1 MEYPMEL
8 TIHGPYY
15 KDDYDRL
22 RDSFWLERAID
33 IKEANVFYIL
43 ELLNTSTDTISI
55 AVSKDIGNVCCHY
68 LCFHTFEECNCLVQ
82 GKSSLGEYDLIEW
95 DPLLP
100 KETKR
105 YFFYTW
111 RKYDMF
117 NKCELINLSLDVKS
131 EFFDSLNLENPVRY
145 IWYGNTPVELRHPV
159 FHFTIVDEHFIPAA
173 PKNIQQELNKSR
185 KKLNIER

>member
-1 MEYPMEL
+1 MRLLFFLGVALFYSCHRIDMEYPMEL

-68 LCFHTFEECNCLVQ
+68 LCF
-82 GKSSLGEYDLIEW
+82 I
-95 DPLLP
+95 PLRNAIAWY
-100 KETKR
+100 KEKV
-105 YFFYTW
+105 
-111 RKYDMF
+111 
-117 NKCELINLSLDVKS
+117 L
-131 EFFDSLNLENPVRY
+131 
-145 IWYGNTPVELRHPV
+145 
-159 FHFTIVDEHFIPAA
+159 
-173 PKNIQQELNKSR
+173 
-185 KKLNIER
+185 